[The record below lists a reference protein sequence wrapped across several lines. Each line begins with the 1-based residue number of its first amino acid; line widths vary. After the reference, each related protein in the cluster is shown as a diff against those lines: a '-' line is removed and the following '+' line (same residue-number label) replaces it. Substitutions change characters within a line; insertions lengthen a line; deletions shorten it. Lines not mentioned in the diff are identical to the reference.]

1 MKSSLA
7 HFHMHVLLLKI
18 LIVDMYL
25 YFFKEYLSG
34 ISQVLYTAE
43 ETLKTD
49 EEANKVNIYVVLI
62 SLESAGETCGVG

>member
-1 MKSSLA
+1 MKPSLI

-25 YFFKEYLSG
+25 YLKKNLSG
-34 ISQVLYTAE
+34 ISQVLYTA
-43 ETLKTD
+43 D
-49 EEANKVNIYVVLI
+49 EEANKVNIYVVCI

>member
-25 YFFKEYLSG
+25 YFLKQYLVSG

-43 ETLKTD
+43 ERKTD
-49 EEANKVNIYVVLI
+49 EEETKVSIYV
-62 SLESAGETCGVG
+62 

>member
-25 YFFKEYLSG
+25 YFLKKYLVSG

-43 ETLKTD
+43 ERKTD
-49 EEANKVNIYVVLI
+49 EEETKVSIYV
-62 SLESAGETCGVG
+62 